1 MNKRVRLNRDSG
13 KVRENRLKLLNT
25 LKLQLYSFSNLELKI
40 ILTINKQEIPC
51 EDKDCLIKMIL
62 TYIPSLD
69 IKRTV
74 DNFSKIKVLLESLIS
89 LSETEFD
96 ILTAIYKINDTLDKE
111 EKIIQIFKIR
121 PLNKLEK
128 DLITFGKIRLLI
140 VRLEELSDYEF
151 EILFK
156 DSNHNIKN
164 VFKNYSYESINHE
177 LSKLN
182 QIQNYI
188 TEFNKLSETDINYLI
203 DIKGLNTS
211 GSKEDKIKSILSKC
225 AFSEI
230 HAMLYE
236 YNKIKVVRS
245 RLEELSDFELN
256 MLLLLNGKSLAFT
269 NQSIKIFKELP
280 INLIKRDIVRVKH
293 LKQIQFSEFLTIQ
306 EGLKKSSFKDLAQF
320 IGEPSTNNF
329 NLKDL
334 FEKAYK
340 IILLKY
346 ELIEDLVEKEEN
358 NLNDQSDLDL
368 FL

>member
-13 KVRENRLKLLNT
+13 KLKENRLKLLQT
-25 LKLQLYSFSNLELKI
+25 LQLQLYSCSNLELKI
-40 ILTINKQEIPC
+40 ILTINKEQIPC
-51 EDKDCLIKMIL
+51 EDKECLINRIL

-69 IKRTV
+69 IKRTL
-74 DNFSKIKVLLESLIS
+74 DNFSKIKVMIDSLIS
-89 LSETEFD
+89 LSENELD
-96 ILTAIYKINDTLDKE
+96 VLIAIYKIDDTLDLE
-111 EKIIQIFKIR
+111 EKIIEIFRIR

-128 DLITFGKIRLLI
+128 DLVTFGKIRLLI
-140 VRLEELSDYEF
+140 LRLEELNDYEF

-156 DSNHNIKN
+156 DPNHNIKN
-164 VFKNYSYESINHE
+164 VFKNNSYESINHQ
-177 LSKLN
+177 LSKLT

-188 TEFNKLSETDINYLI
+188 IEFNKLDESDIDYLL
-203 DIKGLNTS
+203 DIKGINTT
-211 GSKEDKIKSILSKC
+211 GQKEDKIKNILSKC

-230 HAMLYE
+230 HAMLYD

-245 RLEELSDFELN
+245 RLEELSEFELN

-280 INLIKRDIVRVKH
+280 INIIKRDIVRVKH
-293 LKQIQFSEFLTIQ
+293 LKQIQLSEFLTIQ
-306 EGLKKSSFKDLAQF
+306 EGLKKSSFKDLSKF
-320 IGEPSTNNF
+320 IGEESQNNF
-329 NLKDL
+329 NLKEI

-346 ELIEDLVEKEEN
+346 ELIEDLVEKED
-358 NLNDQSDLDL
+358 NDLKNQSDLDL